1 MTHMNF
7 IKRTLHDVLIIELNE
22 CVRTYKAY
30 NYYCDIVYPSEL
42 LMIIV

>member
-1 MTHMNF
+1 MTF
-7 IKRTLHDVLIIELNE
+7 IKKTLYDVLLIELNE
-22 CVRTYKAY
+22 CLLTYKAY